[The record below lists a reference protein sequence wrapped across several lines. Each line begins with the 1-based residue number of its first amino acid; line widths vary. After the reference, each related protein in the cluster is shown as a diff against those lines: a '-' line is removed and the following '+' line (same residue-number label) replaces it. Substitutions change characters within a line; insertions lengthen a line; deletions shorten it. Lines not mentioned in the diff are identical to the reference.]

1 MVTFGPSRSARSDR
15 RCSQSEKEDI
25 MRASVGD
32 RIVIRGH
39 RVGDP
44 DRVCDVLEV
53 RGVDGG
59 SPYVV
64 RWGDEGHESLFFPG
78 PDAAVEHREHASK

>member
-1 MVTFGPSRSARSDR
+1 MH
-15 RCSQSEKEDI
+15 
-25 MRASVGD
+25 ASVGD

-39 RVGDP
+39 RVGDANR
-44 DRVCDVLEV
+44 DCEVLEV

-64 RWGDEGHESLFFPG
+64 RWGDGGHETLFFPG
-78 PDAAVEHREHASK
+78 PDATVEHVEHASKGHLD